1 MTRKRSTQSQ
11 LQCSTTAVLYLQEER
26 VLQDSLHRDHQ
37 QVPQREL
44 AVVCSLWTLLQ
55 EKGQGWP
62 ICYRRTWRPSWEKVQ
77 NERRVIDA
85 VGSCDPAETS
95 MMKQQLYLQLHAD
108 ILFVFAHAVQQSDGC
123 FHMAAVFPID
133 QQPRAEYKDDTM
145 PWTSCGR
152 RL

>member
-1 MTRKRSTQSQ
+1 MKKKHAESVVAQYDRSTVPARGAGTSR
-11 LQCSTTAVLYLQEER
+11 LAASGPPADPSAWTCR
-26 VLQDSLHRDHQ
+26 SL
-37 QVPQREL
+37 L
-44 AVVCSLWTLLQ
+44 SLNTPAR
-55 EKGQGWP
+55 KGQRWP

-85 VGSCDPAETS
+85 VGGCDPSETS

-108 ILFVFAHAVQQSDGC
+108 ILFVFAHVVQQSDGC

-145 PWTSCGR
+145 SWTSCGR